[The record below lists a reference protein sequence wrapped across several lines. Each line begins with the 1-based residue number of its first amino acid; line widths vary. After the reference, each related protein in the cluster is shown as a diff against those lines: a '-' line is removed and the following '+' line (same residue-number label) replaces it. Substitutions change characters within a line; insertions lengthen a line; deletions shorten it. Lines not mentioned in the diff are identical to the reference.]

1 MIRHLS
7 VPLVRDDQATRGA
20 SGEDGREHQ
29 VLQAQGVGHMNEPP
43 SREVSCSNASRP
55 VEFVV
60 TGKGGI
66 SGLLGRAIS
75 GSQNAAADTKSEKWP
90 DPVPEYTQSPN

>member
-1 MIRHLS
+1 MFRHLS

-20 SGEDGREHQ
+20 SGEDGRENQ
-29 VLQAQGVGHMNEPP
+29 VLQAQEVSHMNEPL
-43 SREVSCSNASRP
+43 SREVSCSNAPRP

-60 TGKGGI
+60 TGRAGI
-66 SGLLGRAIS
+66 SGQLGGEIS